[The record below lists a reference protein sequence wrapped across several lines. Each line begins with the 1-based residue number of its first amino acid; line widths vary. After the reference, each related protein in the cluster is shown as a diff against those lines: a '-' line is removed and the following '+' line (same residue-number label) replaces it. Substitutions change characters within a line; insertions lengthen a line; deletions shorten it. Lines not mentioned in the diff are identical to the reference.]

1 VRVVGNPSAGK
12 RVFIV
17 GAVLMALYLLFPVGA
32 SHASTVPSA
41 STTSEQATAG
51 PSDQSTS
58 DQIQTKA
65 DSPLPNYVPRS
76 SAPGSFYFVR
86 GGSLNVE
93 VATLEGIAARTRPQ
107 IFLGSSSGDQF
118 WLNFSVHQYGLKYTT
133 ISETQ
138 ALQQFKSLVT
148 DSNGNV
154 KIILYSAKD
163 PISPAQYDIARTL
176 AGVYNA
182 LPVSSSELSAL
193 QNVYGAAKIKT
204 LYNLQGMFT
213 DKITAYNWAWNL
225 VGSQVTRAF
234 VTTSPSG
241 DMGLTDYAVQHQSFI
256 FEYELAKA
264 MSSSETNAATKI
276 LSNYPEGTPVLG
288 FFGFGPETQ
297 TIDFLSGLG
306 LFMISCDGASDL
318 SFYSGLPEATNLK
331 QVPAAPIT
339 YSSGKTYIAIQDSQ
353 GNSLGHLFGM
363 NFGFWTQTDSQH
375 TPIRDE
381 VPESWQINPVTAELA
396 PPIMEYYYQTMSAD
410 DYFLSSSSGGAGY
423 VHPDQLPNLNAYL
436 GIANQFDNNANLFD
450 WVIVPGDGRSLQTSV
465 YQQIASATSVQAIF
479 TKLVNSQSPTEV
491 SGVPIFTMTLKIQQ
505 TTWSQSF
512 VTSTVNS
519 LTSLSKS
526 NQFIWIFMANA
537 NPGQDFLL
545 ALKKALPANF
555 VLVRSDQFTSLYE
568 QYLKTK

>member
-1 VRVVGNPSAGK
+1 MRVAGTQRVGNRA
-12 RVFIV
+12 FIV
-17 GAVLMALYLLFPVGA
+17 GAILMTLYLLVPV
-32 SHASTVPSA
+32 SA
-41 STTSEQATAG
+41 SNASAGSSNTSPAQTQA
-51 PSDQSTS
+51 SST
-58 DQIQTKA
+58 
-65 DSPLPNYVPRS
+65 LPNYVPRS
-76 SAPGSFYFVR
+76 SAPGSFYFVQ
-86 GGSLNVE
+86 GGSLSVE
-93 VATLEGIAARTRPQ
+93 VAALEGIAARTRPQ
-107 IFLGSSSGDQF
+107 LFLGSSSGDQF

-133 ISETQ
+133 ISQNQ
-138 ALQQFKSLVT
+138 ALLQFKSLVT
-148 DSNGNV
+148 DSSGEV
-154 KIILYSAKD
+154 KIILYSSKD
-163 PISPAQYDIARTL
+163 PISPAQYNIARTL

-182 LPVSSSELSAL
+182 LPVSSSELGAL
-193 QNVYGAAKIKT
+193 QSLYGAGNIKT
-204 LYNLQGMFT
+204 LYNLEGMFK

-225 VGSQVTRAF
+225 VGSLVTRAF

-241 DMGLTDYAVQHQSFI
+241 DAGLTDYAIQHQSFI

-264 MSSSETNAATKI
+264 MSASETTAATKI

-331 QVPAAPIT
+331 QVPPAPVT
-339 YSSGKTYIAIQDSQ
+339 YSSGKTYVAIQYSQ

-363 NFGFWTQTDSQH
+363 NFGFWTQTDSKG

-423 VHPDQLPNLNAYL
+423 VHPDQLPNLNTYL
-436 GIANQFDNNANLFD
+436 NIANPFNNNANLLE

-479 TKLVNSQSPTEV
+479 TKLVQSQSPTEV

-512 VTSTVNS
+512 VTSTVKS

-526 NQFIWIFMANA
+526 NQFIWLFMANA
-537 NPGQDFLL
+537 NPGQDFVL
-545 ALKKALPANF
+545 ALKNALPANF
-555 VLVRSDQFTSLYE
+555 VLVRSDQLTSLYE
-568 QYLKTK
+568 QYLKTT